1 MAGERPIL
9 PSGNYL
15 PKGWPVEGD
24 WLQEP
29 KTFFRPDGVLTDFFG
44 IWLKTVA
51 FEAFLQA
58 CLANF
63 AQNKGFWS
71 HWGAMLNVF
80 GFPFRRFAWAILSLS
95 QAKLNLL
102 GDISDILLKTN
113 AFECLASR
121 LSHFEHF

>member
-15 PKGWPVEGD
+15 PKGWPVRGD

-63 AQNKGFWS
+63 AQNKDLF
-71 HWGAMLNVF
+71 GAISLKTKVF
-80 GFPFRRFAWAILSLS
+80 GAI
-95 QAKLNLL
+95 
-102 GDISDILLKTN
+102 GVP
-113 AFECLASR
+113 C
-121 LSHFEHF
+121 